1 MSTQHVGAPIRR
13 VEDPVLVTG
22 EGRFVD
28 DMEPAGVL
36 HASFVRCPLAHAR
49 VLRVDAEMA
58 RSLPGVYAILT
69 PEDLTGL
76 IATER
81 LPLLVPNPSICHA
94 ITQEPLVASEV
105 RYVGEPIAM
114 VIADDRYLAEDAAEQ
129 VVVDY
134 EELPPVSDLL
144 SAVTDDAATAHSDR
158 PDNLA
163 ALIEVGYGEVDDAFD
178 GASHVVSATFDVH
191 RGTAHPMECR
201 AVLADPGEVGGQTTL
216 YSATQAPHLVKRSV
230 VEVLGIDEDDIRVV
244 APHDVGG
251 GFGPKVIAYPEE
263 VVVTAAAR
271 KFGRAIKWA
280 EDRREHF
287 TTTTHERDQHWDVE
301 LAVDHDGTLRGLR
314 GTMLHDTGAYLPWGI
329 ISPYI
334 SSTTVPGPYVL
345 PSFAL
350 TTKVVF
356 TNTTPTSPVRGA
368 GRPQAVFVMER
379 LLDQAADELGMDRAE
394 IRRRNLITEDQMPYA
409 VGLTFR
415 DGSPVIYDSGD
426 YPATLEAALEAA
438 DYDSFETRRASAH
451 EEGRY
456 RGIGVA
462 CYVEGTGLGPFE
474 GATVRIHK
482 TGEVVIYTGA
492 SPQGQGHRTT
502 MAQVCA
508 DQLGIDPSDVTVV
521 TGDTDRFPHGIGT
534 FASRIGVNA
543 GNSVMMAA
551 GQVRQQILEIASD
564 LLEVDA
570 SDLELADG
578 AVNVAGD
585 PGTGYS
591 LAELARVAG
600 GMPGFALKVGTQ
612 PGLDAT
618 AYFLTEQATYAHGAH
633 VAEVEV
639 DPATG
644 ATQIVRYIVAHDC
657 GNVINP
663 IIVEGQI
670 QGGLA
675 HGVGNAL
682 LERMHYDENA
692 QPLTTTFGDYLLPLA
707 TDVPKAEIVHL
718 ESPTPLNPLGV
729 KGAGEGGTIPAAAAI
744 VSAIEDALKAL
755 DVQRIRTHPVTGY
768 QVLRH
773 LGRFDDEAEPL
784 DG

>member
-22 EGRFVD
+22 HGRFVD
-28 DMEPAGVL
+28 DIEPQGVL
-36 HASFVRCPLAHAR
+36 HASFVRTPLAHAR
-49 VLRVDAEMA
+49 VVSVDADAA
-58 RSLPGVYAILT
+58 RALPGVHAVIT
-69 PEDLTGL
+69 PDELPDL
-76 IATER
+76 IAADR
-81 LPLLVPNPSICHA
+81 LPLLVPNPAIRHP
-94 ITQEPLVASEV
+94 ITQEPLVGTEV
-105 RYVGEPIAM
+105 RYVGEPVAM
-114 VIADDRYLAEDAAEQ
+114 VLADDRYIAEDAAEQ
-129 VVVDY
+129 VLVDY
-134 EELPPVSDLL
+134 EELAPVADLL
-144 SAVTDDAATAHSDR
+144 RAASEDTVAHSDR
-158 PDNLA
+158 EDNLA
-163 ALIEVGYGEVDDAFD
+163 ALIEVGYGDVGVAFADA
-178 GASHVVSATFDVH
+178 AHVVTATYDVH

-201 AVLADPGEVGGQTTL
+201 AVLADPGDVGGQTTL

-230 VEVLGIDEDDIRVV
+230 VEVLGVDEDQIRVV

-251 GFGPKVIAYPEE
+251 GFGPKIIAYPEE
-263 VVVTAAAR
+263 IMVTAVAR
-271 KFGRAIKWA
+271 KLGRPIKWA
-280 EDRREHF
+280 EDRSEHF
-287 TTTTHERDQHWDVE
+287 TTTTHERDQHWEVE
-301 LAVDHDGTLRGLR
+301 LALDADGTLRGLR

-345 PSFAL
+345 PAYGL

-379 LLDQAADELGMDRAE
+379 LLDQAADELDLDRAE
-394 IRRRNLITEDQMPYA
+394 IRRRNFITPEQMPYP

-426 YPATLEAALEAA
+426 YPATLEAALQAA
-438 DYDSFETRRASAH
+438 DYDGFAARQAAAR

-456 RGIGVA
+456 LGIGMA

-482 TGEVVIYTGA
+482 TGEVVVYTGA
-492 SPQGQGHRTT
+492 APQGQSHRTT

-508 DQLGIDPSDVTVV
+508 DQLGVAPEDITVV
-521 TGDTDRFPHGIGT
+521 TGDTERFPHGIGT

-543 GNSVMMAA
+543 GNSVHMAA
-551 GQVRQQILEIASD
+551 GEVRQQILDLASD
-564 LLEVDA
+564 LLEVGPE
-570 SDLELADG
+570 DLELMDG
-578 AVNVAGD
+578 AVRVAGD
-585 PGTGYS
+585 PSSGYT
-591 LAELARVAG
+591 LAELARQAG
-600 GMPGFALKVGTQ
+600 GMPGFALKAGKQ

-618 AYFLTEQATYAHGAH
+618 SYFLTEQATYAHGSH

-639 DPATG
+639 DVATG
-644 ATQIVRYIVAHDC
+644 ATHIDRYIIAHDC

-663 IIVEGQI
+663 TVVEGQI

-682 LERMHYDENA
+682 LERMYYDDNG

-707 TDVPKAEIVHL
+707 SDVPKAEIVHL

-744 VSAIEDALKAL
+744 VSAVEDALRPL
-755 DVQRIRTHPVTGY
+755 DVQRIRRHPITGY
-768 QVLRH
+768 EVLRH
-773 LGRFDDEAEPL
+773 LGRFDP
-784 DG
+784 